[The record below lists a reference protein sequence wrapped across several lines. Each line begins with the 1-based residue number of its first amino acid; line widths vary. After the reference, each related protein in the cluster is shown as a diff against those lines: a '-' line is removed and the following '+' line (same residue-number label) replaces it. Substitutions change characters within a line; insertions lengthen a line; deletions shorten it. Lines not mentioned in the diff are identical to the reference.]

1 MSRELGR
8 RAVCLL
14 GASALL
20 FVAREAHAG
29 SYLNRAHL
37 MIRHGMKEM
46 EYLRARVNDKE
57 LASVVHQ
64 LAQARLDA
72 GRKMTVPTEVAMAH
86 PHVLLVLENCE
97 RAAQGAVDG
106 DAEKFMIFYQR
117 ALDEERTLRFVLKK
131 LGWSLPDER

>member
-1 MSRELGR
+1 MRRELGR

-20 FVAREAHAG
+20 FVTSEAFAG
-29 SYLNRAHL
+29 SYLNRAHVL
-37 MIRHGMKEM
+37 IRHGMREM
-46 EYLRARVNDKE
+46 EFLRARVNDKE

-64 LAQARLDA
+64 LAQARLEA
-72 GRKMTVPTEVAMAH
+72 ARKMTVPPEVAMAH

-97 RAAQGAVDG
+97 RSAQGAVDG
-106 DAEKFMIFYQR
+106 DAGKFMVFYQR

-131 LGWSLPDER
+131 LGWSLPD

>member
-8 RAVCLL
+8 RAWCLL
-14 GASALL
+14 VGSAALL
-20 FVAREAHAG
+20 VATEAFAG

-37 MIRHGMKEM
+37 LIKQGMKEM

-64 LAQARLDA
+64 IAEARLDA
-72 GRKMTVPTEVAMAH
+72 AGKMTVPKEVTQAH

-97 RAAQGAVDG
+97 RAAQAAKDG
-106 DAEKFMIFYQR
+106 DPERFMLFYQR

-131 LGWSLPDER
+131 LGWSLQD